1 MIALLIA
8 GGWLMVPLLIC
19 SVVAMTIVVERLLVL
34 RREQVLPTPLV
45 RALRQVAQG
54 GRLSDL
60 DLNPF
65 IRRSPL
71 GRVVVAGLS
80 QRDQGR
86 AIIRETI
93 EEAGRRVAH
102 DLERFLNALGTIA
115 AISPLLGL
123 LGTVLGMIETFNV
136 ISTVGAGDAERL
148 AGGIGVA
155 LITTAAGLTVA
166 IPSLLFYRFFSGR
179 VDGFVLDLERE
190 AALLVEII
198 HRNTLHQSKSE
209 RGPS

>member
-1 MIALLIA
+1 MLALLMA

-19 SVVAMTIVVERLLVL
+19 SILAMAIIVERFLVL

-45 RALRQVAQG
+45 KALRQVAQG
-54 GRLSDL
+54 GHLSDL
-60 DLNPF
+60 DLSPA

-123 LGTVLGMIETFNV
+123 LGTVIGMIETFNV
-136 ISTVGAGDAERL
+136 ISVHGAGNADLL

-166 IPSLLFYRFFSGR
+166 IPSLLFYRLFSGR
-179 VDGFVLDLERE
+179 VDGYVLDLERE

-198 HRNTLHQSKSE
+198 HRNTPVARSPK
-209 RGPS
+209 